1 MPEYLAPGVYVE
13 EIEIGAK
20 PIEGVSTSTTA
31 FIGAAAAGPILEP
44 TLVTSWS
51 QFEKEFGGIVK
62 SRVVYLGYAVDAFF
76 RNGGKRAYI
85 VRVASASARKSSFTI
100 PNQNAVNTPSI
111 VVEAA
116 NVGAQGDS
124 ITITTDP
131 TGSISGAVD
140 VFKKEVDVGL
150 NGINGDEVTVSDVT
164 DFRAGDAIRVDDGTS
179 NENGKIK
186 SIIGSVITLEGS
198 LTNTYDTAAA
208 GNTKLRTA
216 DISQTDTKIRMTNV
230 SGFYPG
236 SIVHITDGT
245 NEEYGMI
252 KEVEGKMLE
261 LESGISNAAG
271 YSLATADPAV
281 SVASMEF
288 DITFK
293 KGSLE
298 ESFTNLAMSPL
309 HPRFFKRIIDS
320 ELVTVKPT
328 DPPASATGVN
338 LLLPQTLTDQA
349 LTGGG
354 DDDLTNPEYD
364 KGFAPLEKVEGIS
377 LLAVP
382 GQVTSAM
389 QTRMIDHCEKM
400 RYRFAIL
407 DSEPKA
413 TPAGSSGSVKTQRSG
428 LGSQK
433 GYAALYYPWY
443 QSKDPV
449 TKELMYLPPSGA
461 VAGIYARSDGER
473 GVHKAPANEKVRGAV
488 GLEYTATKGEQEV
501 LNPLGINVIRNFPGK
516 GNLVWGARTIAGDP
530 LWKYVNVR
538 RLFLYL
544 EESIER
550 ATQWV
555 VFEPNNE
562 KLWARVI
569 QTISQFLMTVWKD
582 GALMGT
588 TPEEAFFV
596 KCDRTTMTQN
606 DIDNGKLICVIGV
619 APVKPAEFVI
629 FRIAQW
635 QGGSAATE

>member
-85 VRVASASARKSSFTI
+85 VRVASASARKSRFTI
-100 PNQNAVNTPSI
+100 SNQNAVNTPSI

-131 TGSISGAVD
+131 TAGISGAVD

-150 NGINGDEVTVSDVT
+150 NGITGDEVTVGDVT
-164 DFRAGDAIRVDDGTS
+164 DFRAGDTIRVDDGTS

-186 SIIGSVITLEGS
+186 SIIGNVITLEGN
-198 LTNTYDTAAA
+198 LANTYDTAAA

-245 NEEYGMI
+245 NEEYGMV
-252 KEVEGKMLE
+252 KGVEGKTLE
-261 LESGISNAAG
+261 LESGITNAAG
-271 YSLATADPAV
+271 YSLAAADPMV
-281 SVASMEF
+281 TVASMEF

-293 KGSLE
+293 KGSE
-298 ESFTNLAMSPL
+298 TESFSDLAMSPL

-338 LLLPQTLTDQA
+338 LLLPQALTDQA

-382 GQVTSAM
+382 GQVTKSM
-389 QTRMIDHCEKM
+389 QGKMIEHCENM

-428 LGSQK
+428 IASQK

-488 GLEYTATKGEQEV
+488 GLEYTTTKGEQEV
-501 LNPLGINVIRNFPGK
+501 LNPLGINVIREFPGK
-516 GNLVWGARTIAGDP
+516 GNLVWGARTIGDP

-538 RLFLYL
+538 RLFIYL

-569 QTISQFLMTVWKD
+569 QSISQFLTNEWKN

-588 TPEEAFFV
+588 TPEEAYFV

-606 DIDNGKLICVIGV
+606 DIDNGRLICVIGV